1 MKPLNEVVKRIIE
14 LRQQG
19 RKITLLAVCP
29 NSSAVLEAAVRVA
42 AANNTIMLFAAT
54 LNQVDRDGGY
64 TGWMPAGFT
73 GALRSF
79 AEKYHWAGPLYPC
92 LDHGGPWLKDIHTQ
106 KGLSFEETNAEV
118 KKSLA
123 ACLEA
128 GYALLHIDTTV
139 DRTLPPGEPLAI
151 ETVVARCVDL
161 ISYSESERLRMG
173 LPGVAY
179 EVGSDEVHGGLVEFD
194 RFNTFLKML
203 KDGLEKKDLAG
214 VWPAFIVTQV
224 GTDLHTTQFDALA
237 AKRLYETVMPMGAL
251 IKGHYTDW
259 VDNPADYPSTGMGG
273 ANVGP
278 EFTSEEFDALKD
290 LESKE
295 RILCRNH
302 PGFQPSCFMDALRA
316 AVVDS
321 GRWKKWL
328 HPNERDTDFS
338 ALIHL
343 RQDWLLRTG
352 ARYIWAEPVVLE
364 RRQKL
369 YRNVSEVIPD
379 PHQYV
384 LERVGRTIDRYI
396 KKFNLVDSQNL
407 LG

>member
-1 MKPLNEVVKRIIE
+1 
-14 LRQQG
+14 
-19 RKITLLAVCP
+19 
-29 NSSAVLEAAVRVA
+29 VLEAAVRVA

-64 TGWMPAGFT
+64 TGWTPAGFT

-123 ACLEA
+123 TCLEA

-179 EVGSDEVHGGLVEFD
+179 EVGSDEIHGGLVEFD

-237 AKRLYETVMPMGAL
+237 AKRLYETVMPMGSL

-259 VDNPADYPSTGMGG
+259 VENPADYPSTGIGG

-338 ALIHL
+338 ELIHL

-379 PHQYV
+379 PNQYV